1 MAGALSREPDL
12 SASGLSR
19 EWTVRVSRGFR
30 LKKDGRSHRQW
41 DPALL
46 AEFEAAGQVDEFVPS
61 PDNLAVH
68 PGPLAARAAALGI
81 RVWPRV
87 PLSKKA
93 KDPSGSSR
101 GGGRWSRVDDW
112 DGFHTWVDT
121 EVNTDARRMRGNRE
135 KLRKAVGDESHTV
148 IGVTMN
154 APWPAHRAWYPD
166 LGWFDPTR
174 ITCQY
179 DGHRPSMVRLLVLL
193 SVSAEPRFT
202 IQ

>member
-1 MAGALSREPDL
+1 MGSRATGRIRGRGPGVRVRAESRQSGGSSGPPGG
-12 SASGLSR
+12 SGRCSGHPRSGLASR
-19 EWTVRVSRGFR
+19 SARRRRTRQGR
-30 LKKDGRSHRQW
+30 L
-41 DPALL
+41 
-46 AEFEAAGQVDEFVPS
+46 V
-61 PDNLAVH
+61 
-68 PGPLAARAAALGI
+68 
-81 RVWPRV
+81 
-87 PLSKKA
+87 
-93 KDPSGSSR
+93 
-101 GGGRWSRVDDW
+101 GGRWSRVDDW

-135 KLRKAVGDESHTV
+135 KLRKAVGDESHAV

-154 APWPAHRAWYPD
+154 APWPAHRAPASDSRLPSMAPLLPQEFTHIWLIGDRISDRCLAWYPD

-179 DGHRPSMVRLLVLL
+179 DGHRASMVCLLVLL